1 MYIKK
6 IRLHSF
12 RNYENETINF
22 NNKINIIYG
31 NNAEGK
37 TNIVEAIYYFAYGK
51 TFKNNKDNEIV
62 RFDDDF
68 FNIGIEF
75 VKNDRDN
82 EITIFYDKNKNSK
95 KILINGV
102 LQKRLSNIYGKLN
115 IVIFKPE
122 DINIIKGGPDKRRKF
137 LDNLIG
143 PLKPKYIDSLSKYY
157 KILNQRNS
165 ILKQISKELDKGKL
179 LEDIDLS
186 LIEVLNIQL
195 IEEAEI
201 IYQYRLEYIEKINKY
216 INLVHQKYIISKM
229 QENILIK
236 YDSILKNKDKFVKQL
251 NNNLKRDIF
260 IGHTSIGIHRDDF
273 EILLNDR
280 DIQKYGS
287 QGQQKSTILSLKISE
302 LEILKNESDEN
313 PILILDDFMSELDSK
328 RVDRFFK
335 NIEDTQI
342 FITSTS
348 KISMNKYITE
358 NKKDKNSKDKKDNSK
373 IKYIQIKSGKAME
386 E

>member
-6 IRLHSF
+6 IRLKSF

-37 TNIVEAIYYFAYGK
+37 TNIIEAIYYSAFGK
-51 TFKNNKDNEIV
+51 TYRNNKDNEIV
-62 RFDDDF
+62 KFDDDF

-75 VKNDRDN
+75 LKNDRDN
-82 EITIFYDKNKNSK
+82 EISVFYDKTKNSK

-102 LQKRLSNIYGKLN
+102 LQKKLSNIYGKLN
-115 IVIFKPE
+115 LVIFKPE

-143 PLKPKYIDSLSKYY
+143 PLKPKYIDSLSRYY

-165 ILKQISKELDKGKL
+165 ALKKIASELDKGK
-179 LEDIDLS
+179 DLS
-186 LIEVLNIQL
+186 DLNISIIDVLNEQL
-195 IEEAEI
+195 IEEATT
-201 IYQYRLEYIEKINKY
+201 IYNYRLEYVEKINKF
-216 INLVHQKYIISKM
+216 INLIHQKYIISKM
-229 QENILIK
+229 QENIEIK
-236 YDSILKNKDKFVKQL
+236 YISILKNKDKFVKQL

-260 IGHTSIGIHRDDF
+260 IGHTSLGIHRDDF

-280 DIQKYGS
+280 NIQKFGS

-302 LEILKNESDEN
+302 LEILKNETKEI

-335 NIEDTQI
+335 NMEETQI

-348 KISMNKYITE
+348 KISLKKYIKE
-358 NKKDKNSKDKKDNSK
+358 DKDKETK
-373 IKYIQIKSGKAME
+373 IKYIKVVSGKTTE